1 MIINPLRIRNFLK
14 LSILT
19 TIGIMAYILFA
30 GSCVPKTTISVDGYL
45 FGNPIKTTVD
55 NSLAELMIT
64 NPQNSRVL
72 NLFNSFQQKPL
83 NTETLS
89 EIANEYSADVATF
102 YFVQK
107 SYQNK
112 KNKEAQDLYAIYFE
126 NQTSNNSKIEL
137 ETLREYLVVFVPG
150 LAYKQDTTT
159 GADFARQRRLLNLNG
174 INNELIE
181 IGEWDL
187 VDDNA
192 TLIANRLKVLSE
204 TNEKIIVVSA
214 SKGGLETAIA
224 LGKILKPEETKS
236 IKSWINVGGILRGTP
251 IADSYLKFPKSWF
264 AHTMLWIKGKS
275 INVVQDMSY
284 KSRKESFEQ
293 LQFPENIKIIN
304 FVGTPLATKISK
316 EIKSRYCSM
325 INLGP
330 NDGLTPLADETI
342 KNSIVI
348 SEVGLDHYF
357 RDQDIDKK
365 TLALAMVAVK
375 IQE

>member
-1 MIINPLRIRNFLK
+1 MKILFK
-14 LSILT
+14 LIT
-19 TIGIMAYILFA
+19 TTAIGIMAYILFG
-30 GSCVPKTTISVDGYL
+30 GSCTPKTTISVDGYL
-45 FGNPIKTTVD
+45 FGKSINTTVD
-55 NSLAELMIT
+55 NSLAKLMLT

-72 NLFNSFQQKPL
+72 NLFNSYQDKAL

-89 EIANEYSADVATF
+89 EITKKYSTDVATF
-102 YFVQK
+102 YFLQK

-112 KNKEAQDLYAIYFE
+112 KNKEAQDLYATYYE
-126 NQTSNNSKIEL
+126 NQNTNTKNKKL
-137 ETLREYLVVFVPG
+137 EILKEYLVVFVPG

-159 GADFARQRRLLNLNG
+159 GADFARQRKLLTSEN
-174 INNELIE
+174 IKNELIA

-187 VDDNA
+187 VNDNA
-192 TLIANRLKVLSE
+192 TLIADRLKVLSE

-236 IKSWINVGGILRGTP
+236 VKAWINVGGILRGTP

-264 AHTMLWIKGKS
+264 AQTMLWIKGKKLN
-275 INVVQDMSY
+275 IVEDLSY
-284 KSRKESFEQ
+284 ENRKEHFNQ
-293 LQFPENIKIIN
+293 LQFPEKIKIIN
-304 FVGTPLATKISK
+304 FVGAPLATKISK
-316 EIKSRYCSM
+316 EIKNRYCSM

-342 KNSIVI
+342 ENSIVI
-348 SEVGLDHYF
+348 SEIGLDHYF
-357 RDQDIDKK
+357 RDPDIDKK
-365 TLALAMVAVK
+365 TLALALVAVN